1 MPMPEPIPGLYWS
14 PSQGVI
20 IEGGDGARYLLLHPE
35 DGRDIGD
42 DLPADA
48 QPLVPVPQAGKL
60 PVISGRVTLTRN
72 EVRFTQHP
80 ETHEWCLVGPDT
92 MLPVGEGIEVEKFT
106 SAEHTVVVVGPHV
119 AERVVRHADGAIVRY
134 VLAEIDRG
142 GAGA

>member
-1 MPMPEPIPGLYWS
+1 MPEPIPGLFWS

-20 IEGGDGARYLLLHPE
+20 CVGDDGARYLLLHPE

-48 QPLVPVPQAGKL
+48 RALVPVPQAGKL
-60 PVISGRVTLTRN
+60 PVIPGRVTLTRD

-80 ETHEWCLVGPDT
+80 ETYEWCLIGPDA
-92 MLPVGEGIEVEKFT
+92 MLPTGEGIEVEKFT
-106 SAEHTVVVVGPHV
+106 SAEQTVVVVGPHV
-119 AERVVRHADGAIVRY
+119 AERVVHHSDGATVRY

-142 GAGA
+142 AASA